1 MLDAMSLQAVVEKQT
16 KRNQELMEL
25 CQLQKELA
33 SLQATLAEKQTR
45 YMVLAAS
52 IGLIDEQEHTPRHR
66 STQEDLFACRHSIL
80 QWCNEKRS
88 MNELIDK
95 LGEEFEDATIKA
107 QVRKLLDE
115 EVLVKVGDCSRGP
128 TVKYVRSR

>member
-45 YMVLAAS
+45 YMVLFWR
-52 IGLIDEQEHTPRHR
+52 LV
-66 STQEDLFACRHSIL
+66 
-80 QWCNEKRS
+80 
-88 MNELIDK
+88 
-95 LGEEFEDATIKA
+95 LG
-107 QVRKLLDE
+107 
-115 EVLVKVGDCSRGP
+115 
-128 TVKYVRSR
+128 